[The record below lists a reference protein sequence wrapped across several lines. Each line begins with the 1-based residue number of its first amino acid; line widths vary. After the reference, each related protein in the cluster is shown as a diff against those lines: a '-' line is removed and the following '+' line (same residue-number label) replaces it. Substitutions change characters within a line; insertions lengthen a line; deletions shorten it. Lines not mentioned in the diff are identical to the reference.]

1 MHGLDVCQEMEYE
14 NLGDDDF
21 RLLMELENKEVTK
34 SPEKNPWD
42 YDSWDG
48 YVGYEAYEGD
58 DHQAKEEPEEGGK
71 GSNTKEERKEEN
83 VKGRKRRKR
92 KFQRKSKPRTN

>member
-34 SPEKNPWD
+34 SPQKNPWD

-48 YVGYEAYEGD
+48 YVGYEAYEG
-58 DHQAKEEPEEGGK
+58 
-71 GSNTKEERKEEN
+71 
-83 VKGRKRRKR
+83 
-92 KFQRKSKPRTN
+92 

>member
-1 MHGLDVCQEMEYE
+1 MEYE

-48 YVGYEAYEGD
+48 YVGYEGYEGD
-58 DHQAKEEPEEGGK
+58 DHHIENALSRHCQTQKCSDIHALLCPSFA
-71 GSNTKEERKEEN
+71 GSHHLANTT
-83 VKGRKRRKR
+83 
-92 KFQRKSKPRTN
+92 SC